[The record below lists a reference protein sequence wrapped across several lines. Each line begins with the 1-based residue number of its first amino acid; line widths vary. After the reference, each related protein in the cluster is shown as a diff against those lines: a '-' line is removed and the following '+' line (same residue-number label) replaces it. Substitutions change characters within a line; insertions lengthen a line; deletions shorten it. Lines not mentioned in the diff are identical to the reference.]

1 METVTIYV
9 PEAFMYILAGLLAAL
24 ILKTILEYIP

>member
-9 PEAFMYILAGLLAAL
+9 PEAFLYIFAGIIMAL